1 MKEKELIKEIREK
14 FCHVEEC
21 PYSGKRIF
29 FENAGGSLTLKSVVD
44 RSALMA
50 AIPDNQGRDNVASSS
65 IMDIINKSKLKTLD
79 FFNTKSGSI
88 LIGESGTELLF
99 RLIRTAILSSG
110 KGSIVGSTLEHP
122 ASRSATAKWSKI
134 ASKELIMVPH
144 CNETGTVDID
154 KYLDQIDSNTVV
166 ATIVHTSPVTGIGV
180 DIKNLTNGIKD
191 KNPDCLVI
199 VDGIQHAA
207 HGDINIADYKID
219 GYVISP
225 YKVFSRH
232 GYGLAWISDRLRNLP
247 HENLMKGPEENWEL
261 GTRDVG
267 SYATFSDVVDYFE
280 WLGSKFSTIET
291 TKHEKF
297 LNASKFIHKQ
307 EDHLVDIMLFG
318 KDNIKGLSSYPN
330 IKIIGGVENKLREG
344 LISFSLHD
352 LPAEIIVKELNNKG
366 VRTHIRKSDH
376 YSGNILD
383 PLGLKNCVRVSMCHY
398 NTEEEVLQFLIGI
411 NEIIH
416 H

>member
-44 RSALMA
+44 RSSLMA
-50 AIPDNQGRDNVASSS
+50 SIPDNQGRDNLASSS
-65 IMDIINKSKLKTLD
+65 IMDIISKSKLKTLD

-154 KYLDQIDSNTVV
+154 KYLDQINSNVVV

-191 KNPDCLVI
+191 INPDL
-199 VDGIQHAA
+199 
-207 HGDINIADYKID
+207 
-219 GYVISP
+219 S
-225 YKVFSRH
+225 
-232 GYGLAWISDRLRNLP
+232 L
-247 HENLMKGPEENWEL
+247 
-261 GTRDVG
+261 
-267 SYATFSDVVDYFE
+267 
-280 WLGSKFSTIET
+280 
-291 TKHEKF
+291 
-297 LNASKFIHKQ
+297 IH
-307 EDHLVDIMLFG
+307 I
-318 KDNIKGLSSYPN
+318 
-330 IKIIGGVENKLREG
+330 
-344 LISFSLHD
+344 
-352 LPAEIIVKELNNKG
+352 
-366 VRTHIRKSDH
+366 
-376 YSGNILD
+376 
-383 PLGLKNCVRVSMCHY
+383 
-398 NTEEEVLQFLIGI
+398 
-411 NEIIH
+411 
-416 H
+416 